1 MHFSGDTP
9 TPTSVRELSGNPGSE
24 TEKLPSLFRVT
35 LLHTGVADGRTLP
48 SAQTAA
54 QGYPRPTL
62 QARLRIIRGL
72 KGLLAPSRLHPAGLP
87 ALPRGER
94 SAEELVGARRGWG
107 GAGRVSVVT
116 SGRKRTLRAAA
127 WKPAVTGI
135 SVAPRTLVSLA
146 LGSGCVGRACSSL
159 ELWRPGLTR
168 PRPLPPPPPRPPPRA
183 RGAPAPARRPRRRLR
198 PEGS

>member
-9 TPTSVRELSGNPGSE
+9 TPTRVRELSGNPGSE

-87 ALPRGER
+87 HPLCP
-94 SAEELVGARRGWG
+94 GA
-107 GAGRVSVVT
+107 SE
-116 SGRKRTLRAAA
+116 
-127 WKPAVTGI
+127 
-135 SVAPRTLVSLA
+135 APRNSLA
-146 LGSGCVGRACSSL
+146 RAGGGVGQGVSA
-159 ELWRPGLTR
+159 W
-168 PRPLPPPPPRPPPRA
+168 
-183 RGAPAPARRPRRRLR
+183 
-198 PEGS
+198 

>member
-1 MHFSGDTP
+1 MLGAFRKPRRSNC
-9 TPTSVRELSGNPGSE
+9 EAA
-24 TEKLPSLFRVT
+24 LFRVT
-35 LLHTGVADGRTLP
+35 LLHTGSPTRRTLP
-48 SAQTAA
+48 QHADRAGVSGADSPGQNTD
-54 QGYPRPTL
+54 YPVP
-62 QARLRIIRGL
+62 
-72 KGLLAPSRLHPAGLP
+72 KGITSPEPPAPSLALAYPLLPAGP
-87 ALPRGER
+87 K
-94 SAEELVGARRGWG
+94 RRGTCWRAPRG
-107 GAGRVSVVT
+107 GAGRGGVLT

-168 PRPLPPPPPRPPPRA
+168 PRPLLPPPPRPPPRA
-183 RGAPAPARRPRRRLR
+183 RAAPAPARRPRRRLR